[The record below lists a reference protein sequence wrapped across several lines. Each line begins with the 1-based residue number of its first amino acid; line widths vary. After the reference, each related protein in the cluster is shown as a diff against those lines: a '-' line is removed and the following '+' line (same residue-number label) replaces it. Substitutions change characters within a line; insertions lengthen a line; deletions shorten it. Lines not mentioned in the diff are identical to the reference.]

1 MASSNR
7 ISRRDFV
14 KVMTAVLS
22 SVMGVV
28 MGIPIVGYLVDPA
41 LKTQSG
47 EAWIPLGP
55 LENFPIGSS
64 PKSFSFTRSHVN
76 GWEKTV
82 NSYAGFVLRK
92 SESELLVL
100 SSRCTHLSCNINW
113 QEARGEFVC
122 PCHNGQFGVEGNVL
136 SGPPPRPLDR
146 YETNIED
153 GTLLIRFP
161 AVQFDEVEG

>member
-14 KVMTAVLS
+14 KVMTAALG

-28 MGIPIVGYLVDPA
+28 MGIPIVGYLIDPA
-41 LKTQSG
+41 LKAQSG

-55 LENFPIGSS
+55 LENFPIGT
-64 PKSFSFTRSHVN
+64 PKSFSFTRSNIN

-82 NSYAGFVLRK
+82 NSYGGFVLRK

-100 SSRCTHLSCNINW
+100 SNRCTHLSCAVNW
-113 QEARGEFVC
+113 DEARSEYVC
-122 PCHNGQFGVEGNVL
+122 PCHDAQFGAEGEVL
-136 SGPPPRPLDR
+136 GGPPPHPLDR
-146 YETNIED
+146 YEANVEE
-153 GTLLIRFP
+153 GTLMIRFP
-161 AVQFDEVEG
+161 AVPHHEG